1 MSAPRWRAVPA
12 AFGQDPAEL
21 WRYVIAMNWVAA
33 VPASTDPAVV
43 HALLRL
49 REDATTTLERVVGAV
64 PLGGEH
70 AVEDFAAVELVA
82 VPSSASGADTT
93 ASVIVRGRASVD
105 VFGPGGSRR
114 HESRG
119 IRPWLLADFREV
131 TALSFSVADAA
142 AIAASELPPPGA
154 SASVDGDGQ
163 WAEQGGAQ
171 QGAALSGRRL
181 DLVLGVPDETGEQ
194 AGGAQ
199 LLPDGLQAAAP
210 HRMRVAGEV
219 FTLDV
224 ESYIGRR
231 PRSTPLTHSTARL
244 VTVPSPAQEVSATH
258 ALVSQHNGDVVVT
271 DLKST
276 NGTLVELPDGS
287 QLRLRAMVATVI
299 PPGSRILLGD
309 GVVVELLDPA
319 EDGWARGR

>member
-12 AFGQDPAEL
+12 AFGQDPAAL
-21 WRYVIAMNWVAA
+21 WRYVIAMHWVAA

-82 VPSSASGADTT
+82 APSAASGADTT

-131 TALSFSVADAA
+131 TALSFTVADVG

-181 DLVLGVPDETGEQ
+181 DLVLGVPGESGEH
-194 AGGAQ
+194 AGGAR
-199 LLPDGLQAAAP
+199 LLPEGQAAAV
-210 HRMRVAGEV
+210 HRMRVAGEI

-231 PRSTPLTHSTARL
+231 PRATPLTQSTARL

-258 ALVSQHNGDVVVT
+258 ALVSQHNDDVVVT

>member
-12 AFGQDPAEL
+12 TPGSDPAAL
-21 WRYVIAMNWVAA
+21 WRYVIAMNWVVA

-64 PLGGEH
+64 PLGGEN

-82 VPSSASGADTT
+82 APTGASGADTT

-131 TALSFSVADAA
+131 TALSFSVADAG

-171 QGAALSGRRL
+171 QGAALNGRRL
-181 DLVLGVPDETGEQ
+181 DLVLGVPGEDEQ

-199 LLPDGLQAAAP
+199 LLPGGIRPATL
-210 HRMRVAGEV
+210 HRMLVAGEI

-231 PRSTPLTHSTARL
+231 PRATPLTHSTARL

-258 ALVSQHNGDVVVT
+258 ALVSQHDEDVVVT

-319 EDGWARGR
+319 EDGWARAR

>member
-1 MSAPRWRAVPA
+1 MSAPRWRAVPPA
-12 AFGQDPAEL
+12 PGTGPAEL

-64 PLGGEH
+64 PLGGDH

-82 VPSSASGADTT
+82 APSAASGADTT

-131 TALSFSVADAA
+131 TALSFSVADAG

-171 QGAALSGRRL
+171 QGAALTGRRL
-181 DLVLGVPDETGEQ
+181 DLVLGVPGEQ
-194 AGGAQ
+194 TGGAR
-199 LLPDGLQAAAP
+199 LLSEGLRATTL
-210 HRMRVAGEV
+210 HRMRVAGEI
-219 FTLDV
+219 FTLEV

-231 PRSTPLTHSTARL
+231 PRATPLTHSTARL

-258 ALVSQHNGDVVVT
+258 ALVSQHDDDVVVT

-299 PPGSRILLGD
+299 PPGSRVLLGD

>member
-12 AFGQDPAEL
+12 APGSDPGAL

-33 VPASTDPAVV
+33 VPANTELAVV
-43 HALLRL
+43 QALLRL
-49 REDATTTLERVVGAV
+49 REDATTTLERVVGAI

-82 VPSSASGADTT
+82 APGLAFGDTT

-131 TALSFSVADAA
+131 TALSFSVADAG

-171 QGAALSGRRL
+171 QGTALSGQRL
-181 DLVLGVPDETGEQ
+181 DLVLGVPGEAGEQ
-194 AGGAQ
+194 TAQ
-199 LLPDGLQAAAP
+199 LLPDGRAVAP
-210 HRMRVAGEV
+210 HRMRVAGEI

-231 PRSTPLTHSTARL
+231 PRATPLTHSTARL

-258 ALVSQHNGDVVVT
+258 ALVSQHDGDVVVT

-287 QLRLRAMVATVI
+287 QLRLHAMVATVI

-309 GVVVELLDPA
+309 GVVVELLEPA